1 MEAIELFSSTISE
14 HGIVWILGV
23 GLVWAPV
30 LVLLHELA
38 HAAAALRLTTGKVT
52 VSSGP
57 GEDGPALVGDRLELE
72 LSPWI
77 FMGLGRCAI
86 DAETLTRRRAEAWVA
101 AAGPVASLLGA
112 IALTSLA
119 LSLEGAAAEW
129 MIMGAVASGA
139 GFVGTAMPIAYGR
152 GFQGVS
158 ESDGR
163 VVWRVLA
170 GGPPGRDPVWDDS
183 KRLAE
188 PRNASPVALVALA
201 VCAAL
206 ALVVGFDL
214 FLAVLGL
221 FGVALY
227 LQKLEQP

>member
-1 MEAIELFSSTISE
+1 MEAIELFSSTMSD
-14 HGIVWILGV
+14 HGVVWILAVGV
-23 GLVWAPV
+23 VWAPA

-38 HAAAALRLTTGKVT
+38 HVAAALKLTTGKVT
-52 VSSGP
+52 VSSSP

-77 FMGLGRCAI
+77 LFGMGRCAF
-86 DAETLTRRRAEAWVA
+86 DADTITRRRAEAWVA

-112 IALTSLA
+112 IALTVVA
-119 LSLEGAAAEW
+119 VSLEGAAAQW
-129 MIMGAVASGA
+129 VIMGAVWSGV
-139 GFVGTAMPIAYGR
+139 GCVGTAVPIAYGR

-158 ESDGR
+158 DSDGR

-170 GGPPGRDPVWDDS
+170 GRPPGRDPVWDDS

-188 PRNASPVALVALA
+188 PRHASPVALVAMGA
-201 VCAAL
+201 CAAL

-214 FLAVLGL
+214 FLALVGL

-227 LQKLEQP
+227 LQRLEQP